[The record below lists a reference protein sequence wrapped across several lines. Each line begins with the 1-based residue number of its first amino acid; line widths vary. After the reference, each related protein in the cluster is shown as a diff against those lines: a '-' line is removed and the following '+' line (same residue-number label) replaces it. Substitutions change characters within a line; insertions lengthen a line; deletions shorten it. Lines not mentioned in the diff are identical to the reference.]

1 MGFSYMRRFKRINH
15 SHAHISSSHDPS
27 LERGRSTRA
36 RAMASRGGRDATT
49 FPPLSA
55 SQLAVTMAYVR
66 DGDATRVF
74 YLLWTSSRAVD
85 DRRARGDGAS
95 GRWMDAARVLGSSR
109 TRARAVMRRV
119 ERDGAR

>member
-1 MGFSYMRRFKRINH
+1 
-15 SHAHISSSHDPS
+15 
-27 LERGRSTRA
+27 
-36 RAMASRGGRDATT
+36 MASRGGRDATT

-95 GRWMDAARVLGSSR
+95 GRRMDAARVLGSSR

-119 ERDGAR
+119 ERDVAR